1 MSVNEQLTD
10 QERVELTKKSY
21 ENLQLGESITIDQH
35 HLGIVCRVECAEDGM
50 RCLLYTSPSPRD

>member
-21 ENLQLGESITIDQH
+21 ENLQVLLSVNII
-35 HLGIVCRVECAEDGM
+35 LVSSVELSVLKTACEH
-50 RCLLYTSPSPRD
+50 S